1 MSIDLDVENEQPE
14 AKELV
19 LVKHDNV
26 FWPAKIVRKIDGE
39 ITEIEIFNELKTK
52 KTVEHIK
59 LKPFQKL
66 AKVPK
71 RSKAWKAAYEKA
83 VMELEK

>member
-1 MSIDLDVENEQPE
+1 MF
-14 AKELV
+14 
-19 LVKHDNV
+19 KHDNV
-26 FWPAKIVRKIDGE
+26 FWPDKIVLKIYGK
-39 ITEIEIFNELKTK
+39 ITKIEIFNELKTK

-83 VMELEK
+83 VMKLEKLT